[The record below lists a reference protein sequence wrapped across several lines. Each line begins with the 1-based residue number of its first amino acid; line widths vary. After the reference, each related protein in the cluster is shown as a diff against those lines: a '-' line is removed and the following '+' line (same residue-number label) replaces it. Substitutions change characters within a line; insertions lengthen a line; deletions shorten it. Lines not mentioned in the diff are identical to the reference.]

1 MMNNPVNRGD
11 LFGRLRKDYLE
22 HSLDKTENESIIFR
36 YKKEEN
42 DEKAERI
49 CRVIMNMPK
58 SEEALK
64 GATTLKELILACPGN
79 EFRQSDLN
87 PYVMLSV
94 LEILYS
100 AGAADPEDAV
110 RFLDGILTEKNE
122 KEFKKI
128 GRLCLVLGISKRKD
142 AKLSAEGR
150 KLPEETGE
158 ENGKGSREDEDIVND
173 GERQKALRDFLTDK
187 DGITGLFKESLLKD
201 IVNNF
206 WPREIR
212 SKTGKVSAAG
222 NASGFLETDEED
234 TVIDVSAAASLKWN
248 YRDDIRL
255 LNFYLSETEEEVINA
270 TAGDVLAD
278 PSFVRDW
285 EDFYATVNRPS
296 RGPFAETFL
305 IYVRPDSLVSLGIMG
320 SDLLSRNGIR
330 DEAKGIA
337 AGKNYYYVLKAECSV
352 DMDDVYEDAGC
363 FVGASSQYMEIFSDL
378 PSALNR
384 MNSAD
389 FAEKST
395 ENLTNLEGSLSVNM
409 AAVMEYEK
417 IRNRQLG
424 RIKPSEE
431 DRRIAE
437 EYAEKERGEKISRKR
452 KN

>member
-64 GATTLKELILACPGN
+64 SATTLKELILACPGN

-87 PYVMLSV
+87 PYVMLVV
-94 LEILYS
+94 LEMLYD
-100 AGAADPEDAV
+100 AGAADPEDTV

-142 AKLSAEGR
+142 AKISGEGS
-150 KLPEETGE
+150 KDDEGFV
-158 ENGKGSREDEDIVND
+158 NG

-305 IYVRPDSLVSLGIMG
+305 IYVRPDSLVSLWIMG
-320 SDLLSRNGIR
+320 SDLLNRNGIL

>member
-49 CRVIMNMPK
+49 CRLIMKMPK

-79 EFRQSDLN
+79 DFRQSDLN
-87 PYVMLSV
+87 PYVMLVV
-94 LEILYS
+94 LEMLYD
-100 AGAADPEDAV
+100 AGAADSEDAV

-122 KEFKKI
+122 KEFRKI

-142 AKLSAEGR
+142 AKISGEGS
-150 KLPEETGE
+150 KDDEGFV
-158 ENGKGSREDEDIVND
+158 NG

-255 LNFYLSETEEEVINA
+255 LNFYLSETEEEIINV

-305 IYVRPDSLVSLGIMG
+305 IYVRPDSLVSLWIMG
-320 SDLLSRNGIR
+320 SDLLNRNGIL

-395 ENLTNLEGSLSVNM
+395 ENLSNLEGSLSVNM

>member
-94 LEILYS
+94 LERLYD
-100 AGAADPEDAV
+100 AGVADSEDAV

-142 AKLSAEGR
+142 AKISAEGS
-150 KLPEETGE
+150 KDDEGFV
-158 ENGKGSREDEDIVND
+158 NG

-305 IYVRPDSLVSLGIMG
+305 IYVRPDSLVSLWIMG
-320 SDLLSRNGIR
+320 SDLLNRNGIL

>member
-79 EFRQSDLN
+79 EFRQSDFN

-94 LEILYS
+94 LERLYD
-100 AGAADPEDAV
+100 AGAADPEDVV

-142 AKLSAEGR
+142 AKISGEGS
-150 KLPEETGE
+150 KDDEGFV
-158 ENGKGSREDEDIVND
+158 NG
-173 GERQKALRDFLTDK
+173 GERQKALHDFLTDK
-187 DGITGLFKESLLKD
+187 AGITGLFKESLLKD

-206 WPREIR
+206 WPKEIR

-305 IYVRPDSLVSLGIMG
+305 IYVRPDSLVSLWIMG
-320 SDLLSRNGIR
+320 SDLLNRNGIL